1 MKKATCLLMILAF
14 ALSISAQKRSELCIG
29 NVNYVR
35 TNTINGG
42 NYLFLRYGYHLLPNV
57 TFKCDLATD
66 VVPEHF
72 DDLLASAH
80 LSYNTNPENGP
91 YSAGLSLFYMA
102 NFGEGIEPDHY
113 AGSRISIL
121 GFTTDEKDVR
131 VEFLP
136 FSVMYDLSSKTVF
149 SAYEFIDVTFIF

>member
-1 MKKATCLLMILAF
+1 MKKAASLLIILAF
-14 ALSISAQKRSELCIG
+14 TLCICAQNRSELCVG

-42 NYLFLRYGYHLLPNV
+42 NYLFLRYGYQLLPNF

-72 DDLLASAH
+72 DDLLTSAH
-80 LSYNTNPENGP
+80 LSYNTNSETSP
-91 YSAGLSLFYMA
+91 YSAGISLFYMA
-102 NFGEGIEPDHY
+102 NFGEGFQPDHY

-121 GFTTDEKDVR
+121 GFTTDDNNVR
-131 VEFLP
+131 VELLP
-136 FSVMYDLSSKTVF
+136 FSVMYDITGKTIFSS
-149 SAYEFIDVTFIF
+149 YEFIDVTFLF